1 MAITAAEASRDL
13 VRLIERVNLDRTDI
27 EIVAERGSAVLM
39 SKDEYDSLME
49 TNYLLRSPQNAQ
61 RLLASLASARKGD
74 TAERKYLNSG
84 QFK

>member
-1 MAITAAEASRDL
+1 MAVTAAEARRDL
-13 VRLIERVNLDRTDI
+13 TRLIEQVNLDRVDI

-61 RLLASLASARKGD
+61 RLLASLASARQGA
-74 TAERKYLNSG
+74 TERNCPER
-84 QFK
+84 